1 MEELDINTHIHTFVH
16 ICKMHFCNAMREVV
30 TLRRTA
36 QQENMGAE
44 IGRHLRCTFF
54 TTDGKYK
61 YS

>member
-36 QQENMGAE
+36 QQEDMGAE
-44 IGRHLRCTFF
+44 IGRRLRCTFF
-54 TTDGKYK
+54 TTNGKYK

>member
-36 QQENMGAE
+36 QQEDMGAE
-44 IGRHLRCTFF
+44 IGRRLRSLPPIGNINTVE
-54 TTDGKYK
+54 
-61 YS
+61 